1 MPVKT
6 SNFVITQ
13 RSERSESLLSIPNEV
28 PVKSN
33 RFVIRTKLFFSGVG
47 ERIQGV
53 WRQALGVQGKG
64 DQSVSFRA
72 LHTRIHRLQMRL
84 LQGLKDVSGY
94 RVVRLFRSYSAF
106 SIVTSS
112 ALLVSAS
119 NFTQG
124 QDTESLLFGY
134 INGADAALEESGA
147 SKHRIAAQVSKKENL
162 SLVPLANG
170 VSIID
175 PEQRDETSLFD
186 MQSGALGNRVILS
199 SQAGSSIAKDPEEDG
214 GVKIYTVQSGD
225 TVSGIAAKNGI
236 TVNTI
241 LWANDLDNV
250 DQIKPGDQIFILPVA
265 GLSYKVASG
274 DTIDSIALKYKAEK
288 DKIIAFNE
296 LPANGEVTEG
306 ELIIIPD
313 GRKEEIPKPATDGL
327 ERREYATSTGGTAT
341 DISSGFRKLD
351 GKAGT
356 GHRFP
361 YGYCTWFVAQK
372 RYVPWSGNAGTWL
385 YKAKAMGYKTGRT
398 PAVGSIVVTTENRF
412 YGHVALVE
420 KVSGG
425 NITVSEMN
433 YVGWGKSSRRTLSA
447 SSKVIKGFIY

>member
-1 MPVKT
+1 
-6 SNFVITQ
+6 
-13 RSERSESLLSIPNEV
+13 
-28 PVKSN
+28 
-33 RFVIRTKLFFSGVG
+33 
-47 ERIQGV
+47 
-53 WRQALGVQGKG
+53 
-64 DQSVSFRA
+64 
-72 LHTRIHRLQMRL
+72 MRL

-186 MQSGALGNRVILS
+186 MQSGALGNRVMLS